1 VTDPVGTQPRPRR
14 LRRRIAFAILAAT
27 IVLVA
32 LLTPEDTGGRTGDAR
47 LTSRSTEPQGAAA
60 LYELAGRL
68 GWRPTQR
75 LTVTIPL
82 GDTTAVHLVLDPPIA
97 PSATETHEILDRVR
111 RGAGL
116 VFVLGTGPLA
126 DSLGLGSRVP
136 RTGSVLGATQL
147 VVGTAGTLVAADTG
161 SCVARDEGWLSA
173 GLPFWP
179 DRETHILALRWRGVQ
194 PPGSRTLATVRT
206 IGGIAGNAGIAGTE
220 LPAAIGFPL
229 ERGRVVVAADP
240 DLLRNDVLRV
250 CRWGADVAA
259 VRMLEYASEGAP
271 GGGTRQRLVFDE
283 YHQGYGEQPGTVRGI
298 LTYLERTSSGHLVLQ
313 LAGAALVLLFAI
325 GPRLLPPR
333 ATERIERRSPLEH
346 VDALARAYRAVGAT
360 RTATMRLVHGVRRR
374 VEHSLGPLGT
384 QAGATSDDAFL
395 AWARERVPARSA
407 DVDLVR
413 QALERPVPR
422 RQLETVGQAL
432 RRLETSLTSF
442 PRST

>member
-1 VTDPVGTQPRPRR
+1 VTEPAGSEHRPRR
-14 LRRRIAFAILAAT
+14 HRRRIAFAVLAAA

-47 LTSRSTEPQGAAA
+47 LTSRSTGPQGAAA
-60 LYELAGRL
+60 LFELAGRL
-68 GWRPTQR
+68 GWQPRQR
-75 LTVTIPL
+75 LTNSIPL
-82 GDTTAVHLVLDPPIA
+82 GDTTSVHLVLDPPIA
-97 PSATETHEILDRVR
+97 PSAIETHEILDRVR

-116 VFVLGTGPLA
+116 VFVLGGGPLA
-126 DSLGLGSRVP
+126 DSLGLGSTVP
-136 RTGSVLGATQL
+136 RAGSVVGAAQL
-147 VVGTAGTLVAADTG
+147 IVGSSGALVADDTA
-161 SCVARDEGWLSA
+161 SCGDRDEGWLSA

-179 DRETHILALRWRGVQ
+179 DRQTHILALRWRGHE
-194 PPGSRTLATVRT
+194 PSGSRTLATVRT
-206 IGGIAGNAGIAGTE
+206 VNGIAGNQ
-220 LPAAIGFPL
+220 LPAVIGFPL

-271 GGGTRQRLVFDE
+271 GGGRRERLVFDE

-298 LTYLERTSSGHLVLQ
+298 VTYLRRTASGHLVLQ
-313 LAGAALVLLFAI
+313 WAAAGLLLLLAI

-360 RTATMRLVHGVRRR
+360 RTATTRLLHGVRRR
-374 VEHSLGPLGT
+374 VEKSLGSK
-384 QAGATSDDAFL
+384 GATTTDDTFL
-395 AWARERVPARSA
+395 VWARERVPARSA
-407 DVDLVR
+407 DIDLVR
-413 QALERPVPR
+413 QALQRPVPR
-422 RQLETVGQAL
+422 RQLEDVGQAL

-442 PRST
+442 PRSS

>member
-1 VTDPVGTQPRPRR
+1 MTEPAGPQPPPRR
-14 LRRRIAFAILAAT
+14 LRRRIALAILVAM

-32 LLTPEDTGGRTGDAR
+32 LLTPEDTGGRTGDSR

-68 GWRPTQR
+68 GWRPTRR
-75 LTVTIPL
+75 LADTIPL

-136 RTGSVLGATQL
+136 RAGSVLGAAQL
-147 VVGTAGTLVAADTG
+147 VVGAAGTLVAADTA
-161 SCVARDEGWLSA
+161 SCVGRDEGWLSA

-179 DRETHILALRWRGVQ
+179 DRETHILALRWKGEQ
-194 PPGSRTLATVRT
+194 PAGSRTLATVRT
-206 IGGIAGNAGIAGTE
+206 VNGIAGNE
-220 LPAAIGFPL
+220 LPAVIGFPL
-229 ERGRVVVAADP
+229 QRGRVVVAADP

-271 GGGTRQRLVFDE
+271 GGGTRRRLVFDE
-283 YHQGYGEQPGTVRGI
+283 YHQGYGEQPGTIRGI

-313 LAGAALVLLFAI
+313 LAGAGLLLLLAI

-360 RTATMRLVHGVRRR
+360 RTATTRLVHGVRRR
-374 VEHSLGPLGT
+374 TEHSLGSQG
-384 QAGATSDDAFL
+384 GATSDDAFL

-407 DVDLVR
+407 DIDLVR

-422 RQLETVGQAL
+422 RQLETVGEAL

>member
-1 VTDPVGTQPRPRR
+1 VTEATGPESRPRR
-14 LRRRIAFAILAAT
+14 HRRRIAFAILAVA

-60 LYELAGRL
+60 LFALAGRL
-68 GWRPTQR
+68 GWQPIQR
-75 LTVTIPL
+75 LADSIPL
-82 GDTTAVHLVLDPPIA
+82 GDTTSIHLVLDPPIA
-97 PSATETHEILDRVR
+97 PSAMETHEMLDRVR

-116 VFVLGTGPLA
+116 VFVLGGGPLA
-126 DSLGLGSRVP
+126 DSLGLGSTVP
-136 RTGSVLGATQL
+136 RAGSVIGAAQL
-147 VVGTAGTLVAADTG
+147 IVGSSGTLVAEDTA
-161 SCVARDEGWLSA
+161 SCGDRDEGWLSA

-179 DRETHILALRWRGVQ
+179 DRQTHILAIRWEGQRPAGAR
-194 PPGSRTLATVRT
+194 PLAAVRT
-206 IGGIAGNAGIAGTE
+206 VNGFASNE
-220 LPAAIGFPL
+220 LPAVIGFPL

-259 VRMLEYASEGAP
+259 VRMLEFASEDAP
-271 GGGTRQRLVFDE
+271 GGGRRRRLVFDE

-298 LTYLERTSSGHLVLQ
+298 VTYLRRTASGHLVLQ
-313 LAGAALVLLFAI
+313 LAAAGLLLLFAI

-333 ATERIERRSPLEH
+333 AVERIERRSPLEH

-360 RTATMRLVHGVRRR
+360 RTATLRLVHGVRRR
-374 VEHSLGPLGT
+374 VDRSLGS
-384 QAGATSDDAFL
+384 QAAPATDDAFL
-395 AWARERVPARSA
+395 AWARDRVPARSG
-407 DVDLVR
+407 DIDLVR

-422 RQLETVGQAL
+422 RQLEEVGQAL

-442 PRST
+442 PRSS

>member
-1 VTDPVGTQPRPRR
+1 MTEPTGPEHRPRR
-14 LRRRIAFAILAAT
+14 HRRRIAFAVLTAA

-47 LTSRSTEPQGAAA
+47 LTSRSTESQGAAA
-60 LYELAGRL
+60 LFELAGRL
-68 GWRPTQR
+68 GWRPAQR
-75 LTVTIPL
+75 LTDSIPL
-82 GDTTAVHLVLDPPIA
+82 GDTTSVHLVLDPPIA
-97 PSATETHEILDRVR
+97 PSAIETHEMLDRVR

-116 VFVLGTGPLA
+116 VFVLGGGPLA
-126 DSLGLGSRVP
+126 DSLGLGSTVP
-136 RTGSVLGATQL
+136 RAGSVVGAAQL
-147 VVGTAGTLVAADTG
+147 IVGSSGTLVADDTASCG
-161 SCVARDEGWLSA
+161 SRDESWLSA

-179 DRETHILALRWRGVQ
+179 DRQTHILALRWRGHE
-194 PPGSRTLATVRT
+194 PSGSRTLATVRT
-206 IGGIAGNAGIAGTE
+206 VNGIAGNE
-220 LPAAIGFPL
+220 LPAVIGFPL

-259 VRMLEYASEGAP
+259 VRMLEYASEDAP
-271 GGGTRQRLVFDE
+271 GGGRRQRLVFDE

-298 LTYLERTSSGHLVLQ
+298 VTYLRRTSSGHLVLQ
-313 LAGAALVLLFAI
+313 LAAAGLLLLFAI

-360 RTATMRLVHGVRRR
+360 RTATTRLVHGVRRR
-374 VEHSLGPLGT
+374 VDKSLGNRGGSVT
-384 QAGATSDDAFL
+384 DDTFL
-395 AWARERVPARSA
+395 AWARERVPARSG
-407 DVDLVR
+407 DIDLVR

-422 RQLETVGQAL
+422 RQLEEVGQAL

-442 PRST
+442 PRSS